1 MSDQPTTPTDKEVG
15 QQALASLIKS
25 AAVTQNERQ
34 NDAEARDKKLRQMP
48 NYRAPE
54 WVRVES
60 ASTESSP
67 ASATLMEKLWELMT
81 DLYGHKWTSVHGL
94 ADESGNWAKMMGGIT
109 KYQLADGVR
118 LWTAA
123 GNKWPPNAVELRE
136 LCLTPPSALGVPM
149 PEKAWREAVEAS
161 SDPST
166 WKFSHPIVQEAGRL
180 TDWYS
185 IRTGKPSSDA
195 VEKRFYKRYADL
207 TAKLQRG
214 EPLIDQQLL
223 LSHEAA
229 EDERERSEKIND
241 QLVQQR
247 IRDQGLHLK
256 TPAELRAEML
266 EKLGIKR

>member
-1 MSDQPTTPTDKEVG
+1 MSDQPTPTDKEVG

-25 AAVTQNERQ
+25 ASVTAKERQ
-34 NDAEARDKKLRQMP
+34 NDPATRDKILRSQP
-48 NYRAPE
+48 NYQAPE
-54 WVRVES
+54 WVKIEN
-60 ASTESSP
+60 ASMESSP

-81 DLYGHKWTSVHGL
+81 ELYAHKWTSVHGL
-94 ADESGNWAKMMGGIT
+94 ADESGNWAKMMGGVT

-136 LCLTPPSALGVPM
+136 ACLTPPTALGIPT

-166 WKFSHPIVQEAGRL
+166 WKFSHSIVQEAARL

-195 VEKRFYKRYADL
+195 VEKRFHKRYGDL
-207 TAKLQRG
+207 TSKLQRG
-214 EPLIDQQLL
+214 EQLVDQQKLL
-223 LSHEAA
+223 TQEAA
-229 EDERERSEKIND
+229 EDERERAEKAND
-241 QLVQQR
+241 WLVQQR
-247 IRDQGLHLK
+247 IHDQGLHLK
-256 TPAELRAEML
+256 TPAELRADML